1 MYVDV
6 LMMDELQLLVEE
18 KELGPE
24 ILLGADILSPS
35 DPGHHPEHT
44 PRLEKGLNMSN
55 ILKC

>member
-1 MYVDV
+1 
-6 LMMDELQLLVEE
+6 MMDELQLLVEE

-24 ILLGADILSPS
+24 VLLGADILSPS
-35 DPGHHPEHT
+35 NAGHHPEHT